1 MNFSKKMK
9 KVVSIFEIL
18 FCYPPT
24 HNLKDK
30 LIVFAP
36 IKIEIITNSLLQP
49 IWNSFYDRLILCL
62 RVNSANYFTRLLS
75 KLPKLATFKPP

>member
-1 MNFSKKMK
+1 MNFSIKMK

-18 FCYPPT
+18 SCYIPT

-30 LIVFAP
+30 LIDFGP
-36 IKIEIITNSLLQP
+36 SKIEIMTNRLLQP

-62 RVNSANYFTRLLS
+62 RVNSANYFTR
-75 KLPKLATFKPP
+75 